1 MLLDRDTCS
10 RSIGQRSSI
19 VNRSNPSNSPQT
31 FGYSDEFSFTTPPRV
46 GPDSKVHFIAWADS
60 GQATD
65 DGSDEWEWSDYDPV
79 VTTPSNTTFER
90 LAQIVD
96 VWQQDQVR
104 MQGLGFRLNGLRYP
118 SSMSHSKLMTRG
130 TRAASADCGPLVAGP
145 GEGLDWDLGYRA

>member
-1 MLLDRDTCS
+1 M
-10 RSIGQRSSI
+10 
-19 VNRSNPSNSPQT
+19 
-31 FGYSDEFSFTTPPRV
+31 
-46 GPDSKVHFIAWADS
+46 GPDATVHFIAWADS

-104 MQGLGFRLNGLRYP
+104 LFESGFHFWVMIQP
-118 SSMSHSKLMTRG
+118 WVSFFWILMN
-130 TRAASADCGPLVAGP
+130 RA
-145 GEGLDWDLGYRA
+145 R